1 MRKTCARCEKRR
13 SQVTAATKQDI
24 QKAFMLLGKYVRE
37 EQYKYMPAPDV
48 FDDVCRRVVEE
59 LENNNV

>member
-1 MRKTCARCEKRR
+1 
-13 SQVTAATKQDI
+13 VTAATKQDI